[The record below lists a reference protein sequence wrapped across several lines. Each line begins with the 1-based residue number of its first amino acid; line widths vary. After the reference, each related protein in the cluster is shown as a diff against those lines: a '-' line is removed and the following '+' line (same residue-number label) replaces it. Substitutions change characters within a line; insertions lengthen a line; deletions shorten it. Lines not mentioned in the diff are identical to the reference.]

1 MIFVTVGTHEQQFN
15 RLIKEIDYLKQK
27 KIICEEVFIQSG
39 FSTYIPKYCKY
50 KNFLS
55 YADMIDNV
63 KNSRIVI
70 THGGPSS
77 FILPVQFGK
86 IPIVVPR
93 QQRFD
98 EHINNHQVDFSLTIE
113 KRLHNIIVVEN
124 ISELEKKIAEYSSI
138 QENSAFQFISN
149 NSCFCNSLSD
159 IVKKMM

>member
-1 MIFVTVGTHEQQFN
+1 
-15 RLIKEIDYLKQK
+15 
-27 KIICEEVFIQSG
+27 
-39 FSTYIPKYCKY
+39 
-50 KNFLS
+50 
-55 YADMIDNV
+55 MIDNV

-98 EHINNHQVDFSLTIE
+98 EHVNNHQVDFSLTIE

-124 ISELEKKIAEYSSI
+124 ISELEKKISEYSSI
-138 QENSAFQFISN
+138 QENSAIQFISN